1 MAPGFAAP
9 DLIVGHG
16 ALGRLLAR
24 IAIAAGHPA
33 PTVWEINPARMDGA
47 QDYAVVRPDDD
58 PRRDY
63 RAIYDVSG
71 DSSLLDTLVG
81 RLSKGGEIV
90 LAGFYAERLSFD
102 FPPAFMKEARLRTA
116 AEFNPADL
124 DGVNDLLS
132 SGALSLDGLITHHS
146 APEAAGEAY
155 HTAFADAGGLKMIL
169 DLAYTLEIP
178 KLFMHDHALNQKK
191 FWQHSLAVAILSRL
205 LGEHLTQLECDPDP
219 CYLSGLMHDIGV
231 VVFNFAIPREY
242 EEFLRQIRGI
252 DKPLEV
258 LEQKRFGIAHPEL
271 GALFI
276 KKWWPIPDNVVMSVE
291 KHFLDLSEKGKKF
304 PVLLTV
310 IMANAIANN
319 YGMGHGI
326 SAHKETL
333 DRTFLQGCGL
343 SPELLEELVGKTRE
357 SVHMAQEVLY
367 K

>member
-1 MAPGFAAP
+1 MREQILEIVQEKKNIPPLP
-9 DLIVGHG
+9 DILHRLEAKIGNPKSKISDIAILIETEPI
-16 ALGRLLAR
+16 LSGRLIQLSNSVFFGGGGSR
-24 IAIAAGHPA
+24 VDRLPDAI
-33 PTVWEINPARMDGA
+33 I
-47 QDYAVVRPDDD
+47 
-58 PRRDY
+58 
-63 RAIYDVSG
+63 
-71 DSSLLDTLVG
+71 
-81 RLSKGGEIV
+81 RL
-90 LAGFYAERLSFD
+90 
-102 FPPAFMKEARLRTA
+102 
-116 AEFNPADL
+116 
-124 DGVNDLLS
+124 
-132 SGALSLDGLITHHS
+132 
-146 APEAAGEAY
+146 
-155 HTAFADAGGLKMIL
+155 GLKMIL

-178 KLFMHDHALNQKK
+178 KLFMHNHALNQKK

-231 VVFNFAIPREY
+231 VVFNFAIPKEY

-343 SPELLEELVGKTRE
+343 TSELLEELVDKTRE